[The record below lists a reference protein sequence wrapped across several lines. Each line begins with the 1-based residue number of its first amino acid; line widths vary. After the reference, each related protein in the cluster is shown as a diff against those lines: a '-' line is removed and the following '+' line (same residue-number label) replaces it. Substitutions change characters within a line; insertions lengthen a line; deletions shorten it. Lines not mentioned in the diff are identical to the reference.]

1 MCKQAS
7 TIVCLGSQLY
17 PTVCNPVD
25 HSPPGISVH
34 GIFRRGYWSE
44 LPFLPTGSLPNPGIN
59 PGIEAISPVSPALQ
73 VDSLPLS
80 YQGSPLELQWRGSN
94 TKFRK
99 DMSSSSLVGETWA
112 VVFVA
117 EYHRQPKGKPRTWC
131 QSLLLLLLSH
141 FSHVRLC
148 VTP

>member
-44 LPFLPTGSLPNPGIN
+44 SPFLPTGSLPNPGIN

-80 YQGSPLELQWRGSN
+80 YQGSPLELQ
-94 TKFRK
+94 
-99 DMSSSSLVGETWA
+99 
-112 VVFVA
+112 
-117 EYHRQPKGKPRTWC
+117 
-131 QSLLLLLLSH
+131 
-141 FSHVRLC
+141 
-148 VTP
+148 